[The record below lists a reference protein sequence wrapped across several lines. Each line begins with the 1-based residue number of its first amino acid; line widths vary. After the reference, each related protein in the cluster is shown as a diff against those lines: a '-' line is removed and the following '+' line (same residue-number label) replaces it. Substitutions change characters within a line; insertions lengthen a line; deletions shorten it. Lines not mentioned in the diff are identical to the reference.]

1 MSNVHNLTDKSNDNR
16 TWSVVQMLQAVIKE
30 IEGGK
35 IKPNRCLVLMLDDT
49 HNMYNSH
56 FRAANINASQSIS
69 LIEIEKLQILRG
81 SGFL

>member
-35 IKPNRCLVLMLDDT
+35 IKPNRCLVDRK
-49 HNMYNSH
+49 SVV
-56 FRAANINASQSIS
+56 
-69 LIEIEKLQILRG
+69 
-81 SGFL
+81 